1 MATRVEAIYE
11 DGALHPVE
19 PLALAEH
26 ERVTI
31 TIEPNDEGVDDL
43 IDHAFMAQCRAE
55 VAKMDYIPT
64 LEETQELLRSVPGSF
79 ADEIVRARG
88 DR

>member
-1 MATRVEAIYE
+1 MVTRVEAIYE

-19 PLALAEH
+19 PLAFAEH

-31 TIEPNDEGVDDL
+31 TIEPNGDLHDL
-43 IDHAFMAQCRAE
+43 IDHEFMAQCRAE

>member
-31 TIEPNDEGVDDL
+31 TIEPDGDLDDL
-43 IDHAFMAQCRAE
+43 IDHEFMSQCREE
-55 VAKMDYIPT
+55 VAPMNYIPT

>member
-1 MATRVEAIYE
+1 MASRIEAVYE
-11 DGALHPVE
+11 DGVLHPVE

-26 ERVTI
+26 ARVTI
-31 TIEPNDEGVDDL
+31 TIEPLGILNDL
-43 IDHAFMAQCRAE
+43 IDRKFIAQCRAE

-64 LEETQELLRSVPGSF
+64 LEETQELLRGVPGSF

>member
-1 MATRVEAIYE
+1 MAARVEAIYE
-11 DGALHPVE
+11 GGALHPVE

-31 TIEPNDEGVDDL
+31 TIAPHDDFYDL
-43 IDHAFMAQCRAE
+43 IDHKFMAQCRAE
-55 VAKMDYIPT
+55 VAKMDRIPT
-64 LEETQELLRSVPGSF
+64 LEETQELLRDVRGSF

-88 DR
+88 YR